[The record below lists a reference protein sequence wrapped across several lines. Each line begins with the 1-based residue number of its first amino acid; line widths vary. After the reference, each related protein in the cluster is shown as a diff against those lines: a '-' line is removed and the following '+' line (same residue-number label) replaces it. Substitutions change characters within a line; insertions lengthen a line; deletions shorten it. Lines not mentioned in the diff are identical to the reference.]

1 MKLGIFGSEHDAQC
15 QAVRA
20 IAQRKGCEVVIVE
33 SQGLNL
39 GQEAAFDGEDFSY
52 GDIKLSDVG
61 CWYLRYIMSCLP
73 PAFEAS
79 GEYFLFSDWF
89 TEYMQRR
96 ERQGF
101 QLSALLALSLR
112 GRPLVNSPEHGSV
125 IQLKPFQL
133 QAARAAGL
141 ECPKTLITNSPKR
154 ANAFIQEVEQAVYKP
169 TMGGGLCQKVDDE
182 AMSRL
187 DQIVKSPVIFQSQVL
202 GTSVRL
208 TLIGEELVSAVSI
221 PTSHMDYRQDPVYA
235 SGQQLYEKVMVPD
248 ELVQKCVTLMRA
260 CGLVFSGLDFIK
272 RPDGSYVFLEANSS
286 PIYLDIEQKTKTP
299 ITEKLVEYMLFL
311 ANEPSWYKE
320 RMNQAE
326 RPKSFLK
333 YANPFSAS

>member
-169 TMGGGLCQKVDDE
+169 TMGGGLC
-182 AMSRL
+182 
-187 DQIVKSPVIFQSQVL
+187 VK
-202 GTSVRL
+202 
-208 TLIGEELVSAVSI
+208 
-221 PTSHMDYRQDPVYA
+221 
-235 SGQQLYEKVMVPD
+235 K
-248 ELVQKCVTLMRA
+248 
-260 CGLVFSGLDFIK
+260 
-272 RPDGSYVFLEANSS
+272 
-286 PIYLDIEQKTKTP
+286 
-299 ITEKLVEYMLFL
+299 
-311 ANEPSWYKE
+311 
-320 RMNQAE
+320 
-326 RPKSFLK
+326 
-333 YANPFSAS
+333 